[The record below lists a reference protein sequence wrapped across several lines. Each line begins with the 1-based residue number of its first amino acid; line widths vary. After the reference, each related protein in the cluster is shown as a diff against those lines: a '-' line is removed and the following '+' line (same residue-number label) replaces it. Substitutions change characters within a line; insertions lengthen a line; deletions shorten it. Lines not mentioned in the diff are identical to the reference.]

1 MNDAEKLK
9 LEALLRQVGPLVAR
23 LADPP
28 AGQPDRLRAAFDQV
42 LNEEFPQVRELT
54 EKQMEALLLKLIGE
68 QPADGFELI
77 TSLGKAHFKLKGVG
91 EGAVYGLLAKLEE
104 NGLVEGR
111 WRESSAAMKKS
122 YYLTDSGTRLL
133 KRELAS
139 AGELQGWANL
149 VLGRG

>member
-1 MNDAEKLK
+1 MNDAEKQK
-9 LEALLRQVGPLVAR
+9 LEALLRQVAPLMPK

-28 AGQPDRLRAAFDQV
+28 AGQPDRVRAAFERA
-42 LNEEFPQVRELT
+42 LEKKFPQVRELT
-54 EKQMEALLLKLIGE
+54 EKQMESLLLKLIAD

-77 TSLGKAHFKLKGVG
+77 TGLGKAHFKLKGVG
-91 EGAVYGLLAKLEE
+91 EGAVYGLLSKLEE

-111 WRESSAAMKKS
+111 WRESSSTMKKS

>member
-9 LEALLRQVGPLVAR
+9 LEELLRQVGPLVNK

-28 AGQPDRLRAAFDQV
+28 AGQIDRVRAAFERV
-42 LNEEFPQVRELT
+42 LNEEFPLAKELT
-54 EKQMEALLLKLIGE
+54 EKQMEALLLKLIAE

-77 TSLGKAHFKLKGVG
+77 TSLGKAHFKLHGVG
-91 EGAVYGLLAKLEE
+91 EGGVYGLLAKLEDK
-104 NGLVEGR
+104 GLIEGR
-111 WRESSAAMKKS
+111 WRESSATMKKT
-122 YYLTDSGTRLL
+122 YHLTETGTRLL
-133 KRELAS
+133 KRELAT